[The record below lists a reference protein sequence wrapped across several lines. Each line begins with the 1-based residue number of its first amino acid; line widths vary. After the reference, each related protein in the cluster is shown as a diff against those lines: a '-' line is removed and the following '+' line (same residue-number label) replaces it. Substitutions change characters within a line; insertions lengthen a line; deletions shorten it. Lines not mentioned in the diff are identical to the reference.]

1 MKKQKLEEIRE
12 LLVVVDMVNGFVREG
27 VMSDKYIERI
37 IPGHLELFK
46 DFQEPGKQIAFIK
59 DTHKEG
65 CNEFN
70 RYPVHCIDGTSESKL
85 VSEFIPYEESALVYR
100 KNSTS
105 TIFAPN
111 FMTDLEQMKKL
122 REVIITGCCTDICV
136 INLAIPLQNYF
147 DQHDLDTTIYVPKDL
162 VETYDSPTHNRD
174 EYNEMA
180 FRLMENTGIKL
191 VKKIGGN
198 YGK

>member
-70 RYPVHCIDGTSESKL
+70 RYPVHWLPSSVSCLSTDCIDSKL
-85 VSEFIPYEESALVYR
+85 HP
-100 KNSTS
+100 
-105 TIFAPN
+105 
-111 FMTDLEQMKKL
+111 L
-122 REVIITGCCTDICV
+122 RARMPPTKQGYSNHCLKE
-136 INLAIPLQNYF
+136 LMPLQ
-147 DQHDLDTTIYVPKDL
+147 
-162 VETYDSPTHNRD
+162 
-174 EYNEMA
+174 
-180 FRLMENTGIKL
+180 
-191 VKKIGGN
+191 
-198 YGK
+198 

>member
-70 RYPVHCIDGTSESKL
+70 RYPVHCIEGTSESEL
-85 VSEFIPYEESALVYR
+85 VSEFIPYEESALVYK

-136 INLAIPLQNYF
+136 INLAIP
-147 DQHDLDTTIYVPKDL
+147 KDL
-162 VETYDSPTHNRD
+162 VETYDSPTHKRN